1 MKIKES
7 MLSLRQWFELYKRHL
22 LIGVSGIVFLIA
34 VGVFVFEYR
43 MAKVFDQ
50 AIAYYKDNDLLEF
63 EEIRYELYAKQGEE
77 FDKFLTQEALGT
89 FEKFKAGGV
98 SYYEA
103 IGVAKRIES
112 FANKSSNI
120 QSFQE
125 QIEQLQQSRKDF
137 ETAES
142 FSINKQWEEAYHYY
156 MQVIDWDPNYEKAQ
170 DLAQSAK
177 RWWVQEVLVEAVSY
191 YEEELY
197 DDSLATIEK
206 GLELSPDNEAFIDLK
221 EAVNIAMTEGEKENK
236 WTEFKD
242 KITSSI
248 QSGIENFQNIFNKIF
263 KR

>member
-1 MKIKES
+1 MKIKKYRF
-7 MLSLRQWFELYKRHL
+7 SLKEWFELYKRHL
-22 LIGVSGIVFLIA
+22 VIGFLGTIFLIV
-34 VGVFVFEYR
+34 VGVFVFEHR
-43 MAKVFDQ
+43 MDKVFEQ
-50 AIAYYKDNDLLEF
+50 AITYYKDNDLLEF
-63 EEIRYELYAKQGEE
+63 EEIRYELYAKKGEA
-77 FDKFLTQEALGT
+77 FDTFLTQEALST
-89 FEKFKAGGV
+89 FEKFKAGEI

-137 ETAES
+137 KTAES
-142 FSINKQWEEAYHYY
+142 FSINKQWEEAYLYY
-156 MQVIDWDPNYEKAQ
+156 MQVIEWDPNYEKAQ
-170 DLAQSAK
+170 ELAQSAK

-191 YEEELY
+191 YEEGLY
-197 DDSLATIEK
+197 EDALATIEK

-221 EAVNIAMTEGEKENK
+221 EAVNLAMTEGEKESK